1 MGDFFFKFCCLQYLN
16 FKVILP
22 HRAFICH
29 FSSKQPNQGTY
40 PFYTNYSRA
49 LLMKIQD
56 GYKFQSHDHSLILI
70 WSVIL
75 PHCALV
81 FSETHLPSFNADNLI
96 GALIPLLQTTSTV
109 PMLSSRYIQMRYW
122 PLKLSDRRQMPLLIL
137 TT

>member
-1 MGDFFFKFCCLQYLN
+1 MGDFFSNFVASNIWTLKWFYLTVHSFAIFQAN
-16 FKVILP
+16 NLIRALIL
-22 HRAFICH
+22 
-29 FSSKQPNQGTY
+29 
-40 PFYTNYSRA
+40 FYTNYSRA
-49 LLMKIQD
+49 LLMQIQD
-56 GYKFQSHDHSLILI
+56 GYKFQSHDHSLLLIL
-70 WSVIL
+70 SVIL

>member
-1 MGDFFFKFCCLQYLN
+1 MKVQSNLGKKNGRFFFKFCCFQYLN

-29 FSSKQPNQGTY
+29 FSSKQPNQ
-40 PFYTNYSRA
+40 PNHVYTNYSRA
-49 LLMKIQD
+49 LLMQIQD
-56 GYKFQSHDHSLILI
+56 GYKFQSHDHSLLLIL
-70 WSVIL
+70 SVIL

-109 PMLSSRYIQMRYW
+109 PMLSSRYIQMRY
-122 PLKLSDRRQMPLLIL
+122 
-137 TT
+137 